1 MLIQFSYKACAQ
13 ILCIQFVQYAYSVQI
28 YSINKIARR
37 DYFFLKPL
45 SFYFT
50 YTTDSTYTINIRTV
64 VEAVGFTGCSE
75 IWGRALHME
84 KFNIITLK
92 NNNLVSK

>member
-13 ILCIQFVQYAYSVQI
+13 ILYIQFVQYAYSVQM
-28 YSINKIARR
+28 YSVNKNSRS
-37 DYFFLKPL
+37 DYSFLKPL

-64 VEAVGFTGCSE
+64 VEARGFTGYSE
-75 IWGRALHME
+75 ILGKA
-84 KFNIITLK
+84 
-92 NNNLVSK
+92 